1 MIHRLFLLTAD
12 PQQEARIRA
21 AASRL
26 AAECN
31 LTAGPLPPAER
42 GFELLLV
49 DDRLWS
55 LLPPAEPGAR
65 PRIILLAT
73 APAPQ
78 PGAYQPGVV
87 DLIPSSASRG
97 QILLVLRQHL
107 GILQLQRLRGRL
119 EREPGREVPMPG
131 PGPTAPHPA
140 APADINNPLTGILGN
155 ADLALASRGRIP
167 PDVRQRLECVRD
179 LAAEI
184 RQRLSTGRR
193 AA

>member
-21 AASRL
+21 AANRL
-26 AAECN
+26 AAECD
-31 LTAGPLPPAER
+31 LTAGPLLPR
-42 GFELLLV
+42 DGDCELLLV

-55 LLPPAEPGAR
+55 LLPPGEPGTQA
-65 PRIILLAT
+65 RIILLAT
-73 APAPQ
+73 AAAPQ

-87 DLIPSSASRG
+87 DLIPSSASMG

-107 GILQLQRLRGRL
+107 GILQLLRLRGRL
-119 EREPGREVPMPG
+119 EREPGREPAARPG
-131 PGPTAPHPA
+131 PSAPA
-140 APADINNPLTGILGN
+140 AGPAADINNPLTGILGN
-155 ADLALASRGRIP
+155 ADLALASRSRIP
-167 PDVRQRLECVRD
+167 PDVRQRLECVRV